1 MTLLQRFNPNMA
13 HSHRARRLCTSRFGA
28 TLAVLICGIVALLQ
42 SSAQAQTS
50 WEFSPYQIRVWLAV
64 DHSGELNARIED
76 EIKSTLLQR
85 AESAVG
91 ACWTLTVEPPP
102 EELAA
107 DMSVD
112 VALITP
118 DAVDAIDKAI
128 LLEND
133 KLILISV
140 GANPRE
146 AVIRVRELDC
156 RMRHFGPVVKR
167 HLWQPDCLA
176 QETFGALVDA
186 FAPVVRIEDGQ
197 DRNLVTRLR
206 AGGLITSKDSPAY
219 IGVGDFL
226 RPVVRKNDRLGVHT
240 RIDVVVWTYLQVE
253 SRNKINPNILN
264 CYVHSAMRSPIRG
277 RGGTRREQFAFGLR
291 ATHESTMLNVV
302 AQVRRSETPYPLPG
316 IEVYSK
322 KPSTDPLPQTP
333 DEKLAASKKNP
344 AIKLGETDW
353 RGSILITRYEMP
365 VRIVYLKNG
374 GQLLRRLPIVPGFNT
389 ELLSD
394 VPDDDPRLQA
404 ESVVKGFH
412 GQIKDLVA
420 QRQILAAR
428 IKKRLGEGK
437 VEDAKKMLVD
447 FGQLETRANLAERLD
462 KAQRQQVPSQNKY
475 VQGRIETLYGDT
487 RSMLAKYLRPELSS
501 ELKNA
506 IVEVERNGGVSPEV
520 ETAPAS
526 DDAAPVAVS
535 TPPTVGTSAGTGSP
549 PPAGTSAPANTGAPA
564 PSSSAPSEEGA
575 GLSSPAPSS

>member
-13 HSHRARRLCTSRFGA
+13 HYHGVRCGHRHRVGA
-28 TLAVLICGIVALLQ
+28 TLTILICGISALLQ

-50 WEFSPYQIRVWLAV
+50 WEFSPYEIRVWLV
-64 DHSGELNARIED
+64 VEHSGELNARIED
-76 EIKSTLLQR
+76 EIKSTLLHR
-85 AESAVG
+85 AEAAVG

-102 EELAA
+102 AELAV

-112 VALITP
+112 IALITP
-118 DAVDAIDKAI
+118 DAVDAIDKDI
-128 LLEND
+128 LLNND
-133 KLILISV
+133 KLMLISV
-140 GANPRE
+140 AASPLE
-146 AVIRVRELDC
+146 MVIHVREIDC

-167 HLWQPDCLA
+167 HVRQPDCLA
-176 QETFGALVDA
+176 QETFAALLEA

-197 DRNLVTRLR
+197 DKNLITRLR

-226 RPVVRKNDRLGVHT
+226 RPVIRKNDRLGAPT

-253 SRNKINPNILN
+253 DRDKTNPNILN

-277 RGGTRREQFAFGLR
+277 RGGRRRVQLAFGLR
-291 ATHESTMLNVV
+291 VTHESTMLKIV
-302 AQVRRSETPYPLPG
+302 AQVRRNETSYPLPG
-316 IEVYSK
+316 IEVYTK
-322 KPSTDPLPQTP
+322 KPSSDPLPQTP
-333 DEKLAASKKNP
+333 EEKLAASKKNP
-344 AIKLGETDW
+344 AVKLGETDW

-374 GQLLRRLPIVPGFNT
+374 GQLLRRLPIVPGFDT
-389 ELLSD
+389 ELLSE

-428 IKKRLGEGK
+428 IKIRLGQGK

-447 FGQLETRANLAERLD
+447 FGQLETRSNMAERLD
-462 KAQRQQVPSQNKY
+462 KAQRQQDPSQNRY

-487 RSMLAKYLRPELSS
+487 RSMLAKYLRPELQS
-501 ELKNA
+501 ELANA
-506 IVEVERNGGVSPEV
+506 IVEAERNAGASPPV
-520 ETAPAS
+520 AAAPAS
-526 DDAAPVAVS
+526 ADTAPIAS
-535 TPPTVGTSAGTGSP
+535 GSQPFGDTPADTGSA
-549 PPAGTSAPANTGAPA
+549 AGASAPANTGA
-564 PSSSAPSEEGA
+564 SATPPG
-575 GLSSPAPSS
+575 GP